1 MRQRTQS
8 ADDAKFREALSNMR
22 YKACTP
28 ADIAFL
34 RTLMSSEIPGRSSVN
49 EKQFRNASI
58 ITNLNSQKDEINRL
72 GSQRFATETGQ
83 NLTHLFSIDT
93 VSSNQQ
99 KKNFITRKKCSIKH
113 NPIPEKIQQ
122 ALWEQPT
129 CANTKL
135 IPGKLSICLGMP
147 IMIQNNAATEMCIT
161 KGQEA
166 IVHAWDS
173 HKTPEGRDVL
183 DTLFVKLTNPPTPVK
198 LDGLLLNVI
207 PLTRTC
213 VTTSCQLPD
222 DTSLMV
228 SRSQVEALLNFAMT
242 DYASQGKTRPD
253 NVVDLSQLPYTS
265 KLLHPFIKKC
275 HCRWNSNPEHHSSE

>member
-8 ADDAKFREALSNMR
+8 PEDAKFREALSNMR
-22 YKACTP
+22 FKACTP

-34 RTLMSSEIPGRSSVN
+34 RTRMSSEMPGRSSVN
-49 EKQFRNASI
+49 EKQFRNVSI

-83 NLTHLFSIDT
+83 TLTHFYSIDT
-93 VSSNQQ
+93 VPSNESEED
-99 KKNFITRKKCSIKH
+99 KKKRNFTTGMKRSIKH
-113 NPIPEKIQQ
+113 NSIPDKIQQ

-147 IMIQNNAATEMCIT
+147 VMIRNNSATEMCIT

-173 HKTPEGRDVL
+173 HKTTEGRDVL
-183 DTLFVKLTNPPTPVK
+183 DTLFVELTNPPTPVK
-198 LDGLLLNVI
+198 LDGLPLNVI
-207 PLTRTC
+207 PLHQQNTILLGNYFYYFSILGNTFLTC
-213 VTTSCQLPD
+213 KYLISAMLACECAKPSARISIQVTLS
-222 DTSLMV
+222 
-228 SRSQVEALLNFAMT
+228 
-242 DYASQGKTRPD
+242 
-253 NVVDLSQLPYTS
+253 NV
-265 KLLHPFIKKC
+265 
-275 HCRWNSNPEHHSSE
+275 RHHK